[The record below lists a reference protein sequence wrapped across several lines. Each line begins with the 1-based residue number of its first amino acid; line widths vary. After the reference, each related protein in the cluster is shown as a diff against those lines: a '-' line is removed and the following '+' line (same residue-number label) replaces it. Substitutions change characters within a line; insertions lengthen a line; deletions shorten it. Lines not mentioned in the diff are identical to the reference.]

1 MKKCKICGCDMT
13 QKTKSYAIIET
24 RTCPFPGITDH
35 DRDYYCW
42 ECYGDLCVDK
52 RVKELIASEE
62 LKAQKEEGDKHE

>member
-24 RTCPFPGITDH
+24 RTCPFPGITDY

-52 RVKELIASEE
+52 RVKELIANANI
-62 LKAQKEEGDKHE
+62 KNKEEV